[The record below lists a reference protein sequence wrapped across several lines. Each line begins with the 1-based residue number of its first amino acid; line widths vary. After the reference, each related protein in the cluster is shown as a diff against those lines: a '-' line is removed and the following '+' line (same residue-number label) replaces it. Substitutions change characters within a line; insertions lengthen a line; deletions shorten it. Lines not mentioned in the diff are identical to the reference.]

1 MNQQGFTLFI
11 VLLILLF
18 FSMFIIHLVGLYKF
32 EKQFSAL
39 EFEQYK
45 LEQLIFNGK
54 LEVTDVVEKNSFG
67 SRLSG
72 SSVYYEGTVFYEIEQ
87 PSPEL
92 VSVSL
97 RAQTHNAYAKSVT
110 FIYNTESKTFEQW
123 TELGG

>member
-1 MNQQGFTLFI
+1 VNQKGFALLI
-11 VLLILLF
+11 VLLLLLF
-18 FSMFIIHLVGLYKF
+18 FSMFTIHIVGLYKF

-45 LEQLIFNGK
+45 LEQLILNGK
-54 LEVTDVVEKNSFG
+54 FEVTDIVENNSF
-67 SRLSG
+67 SHRLSG
-72 SSVYYEGTVFYEIEQ
+72 RSVYYEGMVFYEIDH
-87 PSPEL
+87 PSAEM

-97 RAQTHNAYAKSVT
+97 RAQTHTAYAKSVT